1 MVESFINAL
10 GRNEGENVV
19 REERGNMKERSQ
31 QNTGE
36 LWSKREGKWDEEGK
50 DREKMEALEKF

>member
-1 MVESFINAL
+1 M
-10 GRNEGENVV
+10 

-31 QNTGE
+31 QSTGEGRE
-36 LWSKREGKWDEEGK
+36 LWSKREGKLDEGGK

>member
-36 LWSKREGKWDEEGK
+36 L
-50 DREKMEALEKF
+50 